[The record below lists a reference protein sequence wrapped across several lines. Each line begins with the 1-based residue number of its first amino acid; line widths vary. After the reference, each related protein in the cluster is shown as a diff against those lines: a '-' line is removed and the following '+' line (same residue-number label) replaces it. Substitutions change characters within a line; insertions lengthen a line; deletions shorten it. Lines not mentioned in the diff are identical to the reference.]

1 MANKLI
7 FNQYFFTNGIEK
19 TERKNVENLEDVV
32 NSNIH
37 TSRMIGFHNRFH
49 QRIQRSHPII
59 RSFKKC
65 PPEGEAR
72 FRHLPTTNGAGA
84 QGCPKTATATSIQ
97 QRIDALNERYTN
109 NEIGLQ
115 VLLDGLSTVVAK
127 QHN

>member
-37 TSRMIGFHNRFH
+37 TSSMIGFHNRFH
-49 QRIQRSHPII
+49 
-59 RSFKKC
+59 
-65 PPEGEAR
+65 
-72 FRHLPTTNGAGA
+72 
-84 QGCPKTATATSIQ
+84 

-115 VLLDGLSTVVAK
+115 VLLDGLSTVVSK